1 MLKYERCYPDHQA
14 AKVFNDLFG
23 FRTLC
28 DNYENVLQTSGQD
41 KIRVADMFWQKVE
54 GRWVWGS
61 LCIFPVKQLSLSYR
75 DPIQYLP

>member
-14 AKVFNDLFG
+14 AKVFSDLLG

-54 GRWVWGS
+54 G
-61 LCIFPVKQLSLSYR
+61 
-75 DPIQYLP
+75 